1 MIRYQFEFHR
11 SAAYDEEQCIGEC
24 DFEVQ
29 DGKWIITHTEV
40 SPLYKGQGIA
50 RHLVLMVQEQAQK
63 QGIPL
68 IATCSYAQK
77 VLNSLS

>member
-24 DFEVQ
+24 DYGVQ
-29 DGKWIITHTEV
+29 DGRWIITRTVV
-40 SPLYKGQGIA
+40 SPLYTEEGIA
-50 RHLVLMVQEQAQK
+50 RHLVLLVEEQCHI
-63 QGIPL
+63 QGMPL